1 MSLIITDE
9 CINCDVCEPVC
20 PNEAIY
26 QGDEIYEIDPALC
39 TECVGH
45 FDEPQCQTVCP
56 VDCIPKDPNRQE
68 SQLQLLSKYR
78 QLIAAEQ
85 PKVTAKWPDCIL
97 LRATQLSFALGA
109 CRPVLLPA
117 APLARATNTLAC
129 GDDRA
134 RVWEATHCAALEGA
148 WGAAA
153 RASRRRPRARFALRE
168 GGGQGG

>member
-9 CINCDVCEPVC
+9 CINCDVCEPVS

-85 PKVTAKWPDCIL
+85 
-97 LRATQLSFALGA
+97 R
-109 CRPVLLPA
+109 
-117 APLARATNTLAC
+117 
-129 GDDRA
+129 
-134 RVWEATHCAALEGA
+134 
-148 WGAAA
+148 
-153 RASRRRPRARFALRE
+153 
-168 GGGQGG
+168 